1 MVFVESEI
9 FACDPDELAPEHQ
22 WAACRLLWVEALR
35 RYLFDCKQFWNRPLA
50 NHEDGVQE
58 AFADI
63 TGSMRLLKHICH
75 HIPEAEPETI
85 RRYFYQWTRENTK

>member
-1 MVFVESEI
+1 MTELQSDDTE
-9 FACDPDELAPEHQ
+9 ELAPEHQ
-22 WAACRLLWVEALR
+22 WHAARLLWVEVLK
-35 RYLFDCKQFWNRPLA
+35 RYLFDCRHFWNRPLA
-50 NHEDGVQE
+50 NHDHGIEE